1 MVKETEY
8 YNALGVLP
16 TASELEIKKAY
27 RKLAIKLHPDKNLD
41 DETAAEKFQAISE
54 AYQVLSNEDLRKQYD
69 KFGKEQAVPDSGFE
83 DPGEFFSM
91 IFGGDAFVDWI
102 GEISLM
108 KDLTRTMEIT
118 MKEAEEEELA
128 SGDEE
133 KKISEH
139 EAGPSNAGTSEKK
152 ASVSPATD
160 QEAPPPTSA
169 SPNNPIVTSPPSDP
183 LASPAEKSEKIPF
196 TSPPVSRSSTPR
208 PRGVPARQM
217 LMDKSEEDARID
229 VEGMTQEEKDLKRKE
244 RAKKGLSKEQREE
257 LAAYEAERRKIRQER
272 VDTLAKKL
280 VDRICVW
287 TETDK
292 RAEVTHSF
300 NEKTKYEVE
309 NLKMESFGIDILHA
323 IGNTYLSKGAS
334 FVKSQKL
341 FGISGFFSRLKD
353 KGNIVKDTW
362 GTIST
367 AIDAQMT
374 MEEMAKMEEKGGE
387 DWTDEKKA
395 EYERKVTGKI
405 LAAAWRGSKFEIQS
419 VLREVCDKVLNDKNV
434 LLNKRV
440 ERAHAL
446 MMIGTI
452 FKNAERDP
460 DEEFSEGNLA
470 PEAVIPRIMRKLKH
484 RISVLRLEFL
494 LAKLNFMIEWSCFD
508 SHEVSRWRLVFLFIL
523 CLGS

>member
-8 YNALGVLP
+8 YDALGVSS
-16 TASELEIKKAY
+16 TASELEVKKAY

-54 AYQVLSNEDLRKQYD
+54 AYQVLSNTDLRRQYD
-69 KFGKEQAVPDSGFE
+69 KFGKERAVPDSGFE

-118 MKEAEEEELA
+118 MKDAEEDEIA
-128 SGDEE
+128 SGDDE
-133 KKISEH
+133 KKTPES
-139 EAGPSNAGTSEKK
+139 EAGPSNAGASEKK
-152 ASVSPATD
+152 ASAIPVADEETPL
-160 QEAPPPTSA
+160 TS
-169 SPNNPIVTSPPSDP
+169 T
-183 LASPAEKSEKIPF
+183 LPF
-196 TSPPVSRSSTPR
+196 TSPPISRASTPR
-208 PRGVPARQM
+208 PRGVPTRQM
-217 LMDKSEEDARID
+217 LMDKSEEDARMD
-229 VEGMTQEEKDLKRKE
+229 AEGMSQEEKDLKRKE
-244 RAKKGLSKEQREE
+244 KAKKGLSKEQREE

-272 VDTLAKKL
+272 VDTLARKL

-292 RAEVTHSF
+292 GGEVTHSF

-309 NLKMESFGIDILHA
+309 NLKMESFGIEILHA

-334 FVKSQKL
+334 FVKSQKFL
-341 FGISGFFSRLKD
+341 GISGFFSRLKD

-405 LAAAWRGSKFEIQS
+405 LAAAWRGSRFEIQS

-434 LLNKRV
+434 PLNKRV

-446 MMIGTI
+446 IMIGTI

-460 DEEFSEGNLA
+460 DEEFPEGNPAL
-470 PEAVIPRIMRKLKH
+470 EAVIPRIMRRLKS
-484 RISVLRLEFL
+484 RISMLRLGFL
-494 LAKLNFMIEWSCFD
+494 LAELNFMIEWSCFD
-508 SHEVSRWRLVFLFIL
+508 SHCVSGVLFSFL
-523 CLGS
+523 